1 MATDTYATI
10 ERKLTT
16 LEPFDNKNSM
26 SARWENDVYVVY
38 SYRTVI
44 AHVNGQGEGGRD
56 RWVSPEKYSTTTSRQ
71 QNLIRRVWGL

>member
-26 SARWENDVYVVY
+26 SARWDDDVYVVY

-44 AHVNGQGEGGRD
+44 ATTNTRGGGD
-56 RWVSPEKYSTTTSRQ
+56 RICWVSPEKYSTTTSRQ